1 MKKRILPK
9 ILGLLVLYFVIF
21 IVLSL
26 VQFAQPISFSRHIGN
41 LRISGNFE
49 KKTASTQYEQAN
61 GVEEFFIKGDT
72 LVFFG
77 GLEFRLFGETNSGL
91 AYTEADGVHA
101 AYPESMTLY
110 KDRVRFKLSD
120 GQELLFRANSEAGDN
135 ELIINALVTGDIKE
149 ILLPFRVLGRTKTRN
164 GGFDDFIVDYNNA
177 RYAFETGNIDE
188 RAGIISL
195 SSEEP
200 LASYRVIPSYDSFN
214 IADFIVFDSLDAAVY
229 NKYLTG
235 WLDAAFVNWERRI
248 NAGNFDEN
256 LVAAFLAES
265 TQRGVLRRSS
275 AMIPAVFR
283 RGGGHTF
290 LSVPF
295 LGGLSASLNN
305 FIVFERER
313 MNRITSYT
321 KTDTSAFLTEAHA
334 FEYLANK
341 GNYEL
346 FDSGI
351 DYVNTLNPA
360 AVTLD
365 MCAGIF
371 EGWLTWEKRE
381 KREKREELRQDSENP
396 FETLIARAQTVISA
410 SIKKNRQ
417 GSHIFVMEES
427 DRSVDMR
434 YNLRT
439 GAALAAYGEAAA
451 NNEWAAIGRSLILS
465 ALSFAAED
473 SSVSGSLDLSAGAE
487 FTVPASAGILSP
499 AEIYTELR
507 LSNFYPHSV
516 GIDAISGGVFLWTI
530 SPSIDASFTNNVLDL
545 AITFQTGQPHYIYML
560 NVRPFSRIQMRNIT
574 DGSYV
579 DWRSDREFEQYNA
592 PGWVYS
598 ASTNVLMLKIVQ
610 QDTVDHVRIFF

>member
-1 MKKRILPK
+1 MKKRLIPK

-21 IVLSL
+21 IVISL
-26 VQFAQPISFSRHIGN
+26 VQFAPALSFSRHIGN

-49 KKTASTQYEQAN
+49 KKTAGTQYEYPN
-61 GVEEFFIKGDT
+61 GVEEFFVKGDT

-77 GLEFRLFGETNSGL
+77 GLEFRLFGENNDGL
-91 AYTEADGVHA
+91 TYTGTDGVIHA

-110 KDRVRFKLSD
+110 KDRARFELSG
-120 GQELLFRANSEAGDN
+120 GQELLFHANSEAGVN
-135 ELIINALVTGDIKE
+135 ELIINSLVTGDVKE
-149 ILLPFRVLGRTKTRN
+149 ILLPFRVIGKTKTRN
-164 GGFDDFIVDYNNA
+164 DGFGDFTVDYNNM
-177 RYAFETGNIDE
+177 RYAFEMGNIDE
-188 RAGIISL
+188 ISDIISL
-195 SSEEP
+195 SRDEP
-200 LASYRVIPSYDSFN
+200 TVSYRVIPSYDSLDLAN
-214 IADFIVFDSLDAAVY
+214 FIVLDSVDAPVY

-265 TQRGVLRRSS
+265 TQRGVLRRSF
-275 AMIPAVFR
+275 AMIPAIFR
-283 RGGGHTF
+283 RSNAHTF

-321 KTDTSAFLTEAHA
+321 KTDTSAFLTEPRA

-371 EGWLTWEKRE
+371 EGWLTWEKW
-381 KREKREELRQDSENP
+381 RQGSENP
-396 FETLIARAQTVISA
+396 FETLIVHAHSVISA
-410 SIKKNRQ
+410 SIKKDRQ
-417 GSHIFVMEES
+417 GSHIFVMGES
-427 DRSVDMR
+427 DRSVDTR

-439 GAALAAYGEAAA
+439 GAALAAYGEAAD
-451 NNEWAAIGRSLILS
+451 NNEWTAIGRSLILS
-465 ALSFAAED
+465 ALSFAADD
-473 SSVSGSLDLSAGAE
+473 SSISDSLDISAGGE
-487 FTVPASAGILSP
+487 FTISASAGILSP

-516 GIDAISGGVFLWTI
+516 GIDAISGGVFLWTV
-530 SPSIDASFTNNVLDL
+530 SPSVSASFTDNVLDL
-545 AITFQTGQPHYIYML
+545 AITFQTGEPHYIYMV